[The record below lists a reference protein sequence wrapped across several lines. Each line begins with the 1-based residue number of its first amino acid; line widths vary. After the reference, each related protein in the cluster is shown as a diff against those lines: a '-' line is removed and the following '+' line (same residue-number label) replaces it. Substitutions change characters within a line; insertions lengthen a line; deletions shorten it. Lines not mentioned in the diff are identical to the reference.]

1 MKQTKKKRRRRYLRE
16 RYRVLRNKGYSHKEI
31 AVKLGISERT
41 VYRIA
46 QGCRH
51 DEVVFFAQ
59 GRGWSTEATKN
70 MALKILRAGLST
82 ESTAWLFGR
91 SPHTIARW
99 RRDESVKNSE
109 KAVL

>member
-1 MKQTKKKRRRRYLRE
+1 MKQTRHKRRRRYRKN
-16 RYRVLRNKGYSHKEI
+16 RVAELRNKGMSYTEI
-31 AVKLGISERT
+31 ADKLGVSEST
-41 VYRIA
+41 VYRA
-46 QGCRH
+46 KASNQNA
-51 DEVVFFAQ
+51 VVFFSE
-59 GRGWSTEATKN
+59 GRGFSTKATKN